1 MQHGINYIYGH
12 RFSDN
17 KLYTMKAYREY
28 KFSKWQL
35 VDACFSQ
42 ITFQVQENYMQNDIM
57 IN

>member
-28 KFSKWQL
+28 KFLSDNWLMHVFHK
-35 VDACFSQ
+35 
-42 ITFQVQENYMQNDIM
+42 
-57 IN
+57 

>member
-28 KFSKWQL
+28 KFSK
-35 VDACFSQ
+35 
-42 ITFQVQENYMQNDIM
+42 
-57 IN
+57 